1 LSLCICKFCFIFYI
15 ISFFLL
21 FPQILFSLSFY
32 LIHIIIA
39 FNAQTK
45 IQYDAMVYLCLIKD
59 LLFFLH
65 VWSHVMITRGT
76 HTYIKETISPFYSSL
91 QSGYYNRVLTH
102 CLRARRAAMAA
113 TSTPTLHRR
122 LGRLQSTLHRQF
134 LVPLRQT
141 GATVGP
147 QVHQAPGG
155 RNSPVV
161 PQKVPDHEKSYPR
174 VHGGGCDRGLL
185 QGIQ

>member
-1 LSLCICKFCFIFYI
+1 LCICKFCFISYI

-65 VWSHVMITRGT
+65 EWSHVMITRGT
-76 HTYIKETISPFYSSL
+76 HTYIKETISPFILPYKVGITGDRLATIEGVPHPDAGTSL
-91 QSGYYNRVLTH
+91 YVL
-102 CLRARRAAMAA
+102 
-113 TSTPTLHRR
+113 SIEQV
-122 LGRLQSTLHRQF
+122 GGVD
-134 LVPLRQT
+134 LV
-141 GATVGP
+141 
-147 QVHQAPGG
+147 
-155 RNSPVV
+155 S
-161 PQKVPDHEKSYPR
+161 
-174 VHGGGCDRGLL
+174 LL
-185 QGIQ
+185 